1 VIRTIARRLKQLETK
16 AAVHSVPFEPHTIV
30 FVDVQ
35 KRVTSTMGWENGKLV
50 RTVSAPMKRRPT
62 ACYRRLASDIR

>member
-50 RTVSAPMKRRPT
+50 RTDFGADE
-62 ACYRRLASDIR
+62 ASSDCVLPAFSFRY